1 MGSCCGILTG
11 TLTGFESKAVSQM
24 VADTPRPE
32 TLAILAD
39 LIAFDTVSA
48 RSNRPLIDYAARYF
62 RLHGVSVDIVPSP
75 DDAKASLWAT
85 IGPVVDG
92 GLVLSGHSDVV
103 PVEGQSWS
111 SDPFTLS
118 SRDGRVF
125 GRGTAD
131 MKGFIACVL
140 AAVPDFL
147 STALQRPIHIALT
160 YDEEIGCLG
169 APKLLDWLGCQ
180 RPRPSM
186 AIIGEPTSMNLV
198 SAHKGI
204 LVARTEIM
212 GVEAHSSLAHKG
224 VSAVALAARAIGL
237 LEAIEREIAGDRQD
251 KNFEPAY
258 STISVNRIGGGT
270 AVNILAGRAW
280 FEWELRAVPGID
292 AHAVVET
299 FASRLES
306 VVVGPLRDH
315 FPGVD
320 ALTEILADAP
330 ALVPET
336 DGLAETLAKHLLS
349 TNETYAVP
357 FAAEAGQ
364 FQRAGFSAVIV
375 GPGSIEQAHKADE
388 YVELDQLAQCD
399 AFLSRLAAALA
410 AEGAA
415 INAAPD
421 SRPRQPDV

>member
-1 MGSCCGILTG
+1 
-11 TLTGFESKAVSQM
+11 M

-48 RSNRPLIDYAARYF
+48 RSNRPLIDYAAHYLRS
-62 RLHGVSVDIVPSP
+62 HGVSVEVVPSP
-75 DDAKASLWAT
+75 EQGKASLWAT
-85 IGPVVDG
+85 VGPAVDG

-111 SDPFTLS
+111 SEPFTLS

-160 YDEEIGCLG
+160 YDEEIGCRG
-169 APKLLDWLGCQ
+169 APKLLEWLGRQ
-180 RPRPSM
+180 SPRPSM
-186 AIIGEPTSMNLV
+186 AIIGEPTSMNVV

-204 LVARTEIM
+204 LVARTEII
-212 GVEAHSSLAHKG
+212 GVEAHSSLAHMG
-224 VSAVALAARAIGL
+224 VSAIALAARAIGL
-237 LEAIEREIAGDRQD
+237 LEAIEREVAGDRQD
-251 KNFEPAY
+251 ANFEPAY

-270 AVNILAGRAW
+270 AINILAGRAW
-280 FEWELRAVPGID
+280 FEWDVRTVPGVD
-292 AHAVVET
+292 AHAVLET

-306 VVVGPLRDH
+306 KVIGPLRAH
-315 FPGVD
+315 FPGVG
-320 ALTEILADAP
+320 ARTEVLADAP
-330 ALVPET
+330 TLAPEV
-336 DGLAETLAKHLLS
+336 DGLAEALAKRLLS
-349 TNETYAVP
+349 TNETHAVA

-364 FQRAGFSAVIV
+364 FQRAGLSTVLV

-388 YVELDQLAQCD
+388 YVELEQLARCD
-399 AFLSRLAAALA
+399 AFLRRLAAALA
-410 AEGAA
+410 AEG
-415 INAAPD
+415 IGD
-421 SRPRQPDV
+421 QRSSG